1 VAQHQ
6 IALTFDVWTIFGG
19 QDDGEKIMF
28 NLVAALLVLPVLGL
42 GGLQGDGLAAS
53 RSVRVPRVRDLLLRH
68 YPVDFYELQHC
79 LLTASVLTV
88 GFTLIVSRLA
98 GLITSSSPGD
108 KADF

>member
-1 VAQHQ
+1 MHLSGQNRGRGVSEPQKFLDFFLNWWHFSKVAQHQ

-42 GGLQGDGLAAS
+42 GGLQGDGLAAA

-68 YPVDFYELQHC
+68 YPVDF
-79 LLTASVLTV
+79 
-88 GFTLIVSRLA
+88 
-98 GLITSSSPGD
+98 
-108 KADF
+108 

>member
-68 YPVDFYELQHC
+68 YPVDF
-79 LLTASVLTV
+79 
-88 GFTLIVSRLA
+88 LIRRRSSR
-98 GLITSSSPGD
+98 GLW
-108 KADF
+108 KAHQSGLGG